1 MSPGRLALAG
11 PVQRKEKKMLVGE
24 KVTLRTIRQADLEV
38 LYDLGADVR
47 YMGSYWPLHIYSEIR
62 RNKRFAE
69 TGGWQEDSGT
79 LLIVDKKDRV
89 VGHIL
94 FFKPSPYQSS
104 YEVGYRIYRPE
115 DQGQGYMSESVSLLV
130 AYLFGTQHID
140 RIQATTLPDNV
151 ASQKVLERC
160 GFQFEGVM
168 RQALFHQGRSQDLR
182 LYAIVRDN
190 ARPLKEFL
198 API

>member
-1 MSPGRLALAG
+1 
-11 PVQRKEKKMLVGE
+11 
-24 KVTLRTIRQADLEV
+24 
-38 LYDLGADVR
+38 
-47 YMGSYWPLHIYSEIR
+47 
-62 RNKRFAE
+62 
-69 TGGWQEDSGT
+69 
-79 LLIVDKKDRV
+79 
-89 VGHIL
+89 
-94 FFKPSPYQSS
+94 
-104 YEVGYRIYRPE
+104 VGYRIYRPE

-190 ARPLKEFL
+190 ARLLKEFL